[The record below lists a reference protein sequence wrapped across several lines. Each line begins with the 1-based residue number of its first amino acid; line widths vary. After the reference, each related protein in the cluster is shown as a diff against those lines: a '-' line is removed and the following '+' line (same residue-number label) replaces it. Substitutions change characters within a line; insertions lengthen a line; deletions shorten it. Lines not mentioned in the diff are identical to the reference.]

1 MSASAFQDVL
11 AQIHNVPHELQV
23 CRQWICYRAVPSK
36 KRAGKTD
43 KLPCSP
49 FNGEVINAHDPAQW
63 ADFSQAVDYVRS
75 HPQQVSGVGFV
86 LTAEDPFVG
95 IDLDNCVRS
104 GEIKPWAM
112 EIVNKLKSYTEI
124 SPSGTGLRIFLRGAL
139 PPRGRRKGAVE
150 MYTDGRFLTLTGNHV
165 SSTPAAVE
173 DRHAG
178 IVALH
183 RQFFG
188 APMPVEPSPEPS
200 TSLDVS
206 DQELIS
212 LMSRVDAE
220 FDPLWRGDTSR
231 YSGDHSAADAAL
243 CRKLAYY
250 TQGDAQRMDRLFR
263 AGGLMRD
270 KWDERRGDDTYGG
283 NTIAYA
289 IQKSKAS
296 GKAPPA
302 TVTAG
307 GARQSS
313 TVTGTAATTHQ
324 AATSTVTTSATQDNS
339 FVLSSPHSP
348 YSVLDGRIVYHHLD
362 RSSGREQI
370 TPVADFTATITQEIL
385 SEYGNRHFVVEGI
398 GKRGG
403 KYRVEVPADAF
414 GEDRRLRSLLES
426 AVGALDPV
434 YAGQGKHLA
443 SAIKKLTNEQE
454 LCQVRTYN
462 RTGWTVDGKFL
473 IPGREDGNVR
483 IELNRKLAYAL
494 DEEAD
499 LVLGLQALDALIE
512 SVGAERTTILLAHS
526 LTGPMARL
534 AGWRNE
540 RYAVMARGLTGTFKT
555 TVSQLIMSI
564 WGADFVH
571 DERLIKWGE
580 GATRNAVMALAA
592 GASDLPF
599 FIDNYKP
606 QTGDGERD
614 FINLIH
620 NILEGGEK
628 DRLNRFAQLRET
640 KPVHCWPLLTGE
652 DVPASDAASLA
663 RVLLV
668 NFEKQAARQ
677 NAQLSFAQKHAGHLC
692 AVGSAW
698 LNWIEDPS
706 GQDAIQQTTNR
717 LAEVRSLWADY
728 LHRRRTDLA
737 NPLRVAT
744 NLAMNELA
752 YLLACENPVLGN
764 VLKQYRNLHIVGLE
778 AVANAMADS
787 TAESLEALRFLSA
800 LRELL
805 ATDRA
810 LLVDKAKA
818 GRDLI
823 TPQDRDRVIG
833 WVDKDGSVYLLTEV
847 TINLIERH
855 TKEKFHSNQQLFSQ
869 FDDLGFLGQRDPGR
883 QTKSLKIDGHKHR
896 TVHLL
901 KEAFEI

>member
-1 MSASAFQDVL
+1 MSASTFQDVL
-11 AQIHNVPHELQV
+11 AQIHTVPHELQV
-23 CRQWICYRAVPSK
+23 RRQWICYRAVPSK

-49 FNGEVINAHDPAQW
+49 FSGEVINAHDPAHW
-63 ADFSQAVDYVRS
+63 AEFSQAVDYVCT

-86 LTAEDPFVG
+86 LTADDPFVG
-95 IDLDNCVRS
+95 IDLDNCVCR
-104 GEIKPWAM
+104 GAIKPWAM
-112 EIVNKLKSYTEI
+112 EIVATLKSYTEI
-124 SPSGTGLRIFLRGAL
+124 SPSGTGLRIFIRGTL
-139 PPRGRRKGAVE
+139 PPRGRRKGTVE

-165 SSTPAAVE
+165 PSTPATVE
-173 DRHAG
+173 DRHAE
-178 IVALH
+178 IAALH
-183 RQFFG
+183 RQLFG
-188 APMPVEPSPEPS
+188 APTPDESS
-200 TSLDVS
+200 AKLATSLELS
-206 DQELIS
+206 DQELIT
-212 LMSRVDAE
+212 LMSQVDAE
-220 FDPLWRGDTSR
+220 FAPLWRGDPSR
-231 YSGDHSAADAAL
+231 YDGDHSAADAAL

-263 AGGLMRD
+263 AGGLMRE
-270 KWDERRGDDTYGG
+270 KWDEARPGGTYGS

-289 IQKSKAS
+289 MQNTKARGKAS
-296 GKAPPA
+296 S
-302 TVTAG
+302 TTFTAG
-307 GARQSS
+307 GSSQAS
-313 TVTGTAATTHQ
+313 TVTGTAA
-324 AATSTVTTSATQDNS
+324 ATPTASASTVTVSTPQSS
-339 FVLSSPHSP
+339 SLVLPTPGYP
-348 YSVLDGRIVYHHLD
+348 YSILDGRIVYHHLD
-362 RSSGREQI
+362 KPGGRDQI

-385 SEYGNRHFVVEGI
+385 GEYGDRHFVVEGM

-403 KYRVEVPADAF
+403 KYTVEVPAEAF

-434 YAGQGKHLA
+434 YAGQAKHLA
-443 SAIKKLTNEQE
+443 PAIKKLTDERDLRQI
-454 LCQVRTYN
+454 RTYT
-462 RTGWTVDGKFL
+462 RTGWTADGKFL
-473 IPGREDGNVR
+473 IPGREDGHIR

-494 DEEAD
+494 DEQAD
-499 LVLGLQALDALIE
+499 VVLGLQALEALIE

-564 WGADFVH
+564 WGPDFVR

-592 GASDLPF
+592 SASDLPF

-628 DRLNRFAQLRET
+628 DRLNRFAQLKET
-640 KPVHCWPLLTGE
+640 KPVHCWPLITGE
-652 DVPASDAASLA
+652 DVPSSDSASLA

-668 NFEKQAARQ
+668 NFEKQRSRQ

-692 AVGSAW
+692 AVGNAW

-706 GQDAIQQTTNR
+706 GQDAIQQTANR
-717 LAEVRSLWADY
+717 LAEARSSWADY
-728 LHRRRTDLA
+728 LYRRRADLA
-737 NPLRVAT
+737 DPLRVAT

-752 YLLACENPVLGN
+752 YTLACENPVLGD
-764 VLKQYRNLHIVGLE
+764 VLKQYQRLHIAGLE

-810 LLVDKAKA
+810 LLVDRAKA
-818 GRDLI
+818 GRDHI

-833 WVDKDGSVYLLTEV
+833 WVDSDGSAYLLTEV
-847 TINLIERH
+847 TVNLIERH
-855 TKEKFHSNQQLFSQ
+855 TKGEVPQQPATL
-869 FDDLGFLGQRDPGR
+869 L
-883 QTKSLKIDGHKHR
+883 
-896 TVHLL
+896 TVR
-901 KEAFEI
+901 